1 MTSWH
6 PKCIQ
11 IVIRFLYVQLERTPK
26 HGKENHDPLSS
37 GVTKDQMALANHL
50 LNLGSLEN
58 LVASLLV
65 YFEANTEV
73 VLFCQWKDV
82 ISTAYPCNYELKMH
96 NSFCL
101 LPANTTHDPV
111 ETTYQQR
118 KPKHL
123 TTVVTSY

>member
-1 MTSWH
+1 MVLGSSSGCLLVLFVLFVYGGEVIYGLTSWH

-65 YFEANTEV
+65 NF
-73 VLFCQWKDV
+73 
-82 ISTAYPCNYELKMH
+82 
-96 NSFCL
+96 
-101 LPANTTHDPV
+101 
-111 ETTYQQR
+111 
-118 KPKHL
+118 
-123 TTVVTSY
+123 